1 MWSFKP
7 LISSLV
13 FIAMQVGLGEVTSLH
28 AAGSWRAGFSR
39 LDITPTQPVRMTGYG
54 NRDRPSE
61 GVDTPLYARCMA
73 LQYASEPVHLLF
85 TVDNIGLSGEQT
97 RLIAKALE
105 SSHGI
110 SRERVVFS
118 STHTHCGPDLV
129 LGLDN
134 IFTTEL
140 SETEITARQ
149 HYSESLA
156 SGLLKA
162 GDNAIKNLTAATI
175 AYGHGEVGFAANR
188 RVLNEGRWM
197 NFGVQAD
204 GPVDHSVGV
213 LRVSSPDGK
222 LLGAIFNYACHC
234 TTLGGDHYRINADWA
249 GYAATQLEKSNPGCT
264 ALCTIGCG
272 ADANPEPRGTLE
284 MAQTHGLTLAAEVE
298 RVIQQPMTELTQSL
312 TSNYDYAGL
321 AFDLPTNQELD
332 DRTRDKSPQTRRNAE
347 HLQAIYQE
355 HGRLPATYPVPIQG
369 WRFGDELT
377 MVFLGGEVVVDYA
390 MRLKKEL
397 NQPNLWVSA
406 YCNDVLGY
414 ICSERM
420 RREGGYEFDRSGV
433 YYNLPGPWASGTEDL
448 LVRRIREMLESPSE
462 NSPLSPD
469 AGLRSMQVPDRFKIQ
484 LVASEPL
491 VSDPINIAFAPDGRL
506 WVVEMG
512 DYPGSEASKSDT
524 PIASGRVKVL
534 NDTDKDGVFDTA
546 TTFME
551 GLSFPT
557 GVHPWN
563 DGVII
568 SAAPD
573 IIFARDTNGDDK
585 ADETETWYSGF
596 PLANPQHRINGFT
609 YGLEH
614 ALHCASGDNLSE
626 ITAVRTNKTV
636 NASGRDFRIWP
647 TSGELDLLSGR
658 TQYIRSRNDWAE
670 SFGNDNSRPMYHYP
684 IEDRYLLRN
693 SAVRYSGNQRY
704 LFDPPS
710 APPVY
715 PRSNTSD
722 RYNDLFAANRFTSA
736 CSAIVFRSSELGED
750 LAGNA
755 FICEPVHNLVHRAI
769 LTRDGA
775 SYQATRHSSETQ
787 SEFLASTDPWFRPTR
802 VTEGTD
808 GMLWVVDM
816 YRAVIEHPEWIPMA
830 WQEQVNLRA
839 GEGMGRI
846 YRIVPSAQTKNTA
859 LPVLTGL
866 GPIQLAEYLESPHG
880 ALRDLAQQQLLC
892 HHQASDAVER
902 LLIIASQSKS
912 PQARVHALWCLESLG
927 KLSVATLEVA
937 LTDTHFG
944 VVRTALLLSESYLA
958 EQPSLLKPMAELTG
972 HADARVQLQ
981 LALTAGQSSDE
992 VAGKILVDL
1001 VEPAIDDNWLAR
1013 AVMTSASMHSA
1024 AILKKSLSLL
1034 TQEKKP
1040 SESAHLIELI
1050 SNLLRTA
1057 ANSGDSSVQDQ
1068 VTTALRDA
1076 PVDAAWAT
1084 QLATAWMDAYP
1095 KDKSASS
1102 SISPV
1107 LKEIYT
1113 RDLAIATSDTA
1124 DEPSRCR
1131 ALSLFGRGIA
1141 DEAKEIAFLVNLI
1154 SPRVP
1159 LAVQLTALD
1168 RLSSIGHVSA
1178 ADELIRKWA
1187 TLSVSVR
1194 SATVASMLRTPSWTT
1209 AFLGAIADKS
1219 VSPSELSVA
1228 ARQQL
1233 QMTGNQSTRALAQR
1247 LLKDNAANDRSELVT
1262 RYLAVT
1268 TDIRDSIEPN
1278 IAQGGETF
1286 KRLCAACHTAD
1297 TQGRI
1302 SGPNL
1307 ANLTD
1312 FSSRALTEAILD
1324 PNRRVDPQ
1332 YLSYSVL
1339 LENGQTLVGA
1349 IAEEAGDSLT
1359 LVQADAKRLTIARV
1373 DIEEIRNTS
1382 QSLMPQGFET
1392 ELTLES
1398 MRDLIAFVRWTS
1410 KTSD

>member
-1 MWSFKP
+1 MWSIKLLTRF
-7 LISSLV
+7 LAFMS
-13 FIAMQVGLGEVTSLH
+13 IAFGLNLLGTLMAED
-28 AAGSWRAGFSR
+28 SWKAGFSR
-39 LDITPTQPVRMTGYG
+39 VDITPSQPVRMSGYG

-61 GVDTPLYARCMA
+61 GVDTPLFARCMA

-97 RLIAKALE
+97 RAIAMAIE
-105 SSHGI
+105 SSLAVT
-110 SRERVVFS
+110 RERVVFS

-134 IFTTEL
+134 IFATEL
-140 SETEITARQ
+140 NDSEISARQ
-149 HYSESLA
+149 QYSDALA
-156 SGLLKA
+156 SRLLKA
-162 GDNAIKNLTAATI
+162 ADDAIKNLAPATI
-175 AYGHGEVGFAANR
+175 AYGQGEVGFAANR
-188 RVLNEGRWM
+188 RVLNEGRWV

-213 LRVSSPDGK
+213 LRVSAPDGK

-272 ADANPEPRGTLE
+272 ADANPEPRGKLE
-284 MAQTHGLTLAAEVE
+284 MAQAHGLTLAAEVE
-298 RVIQQPMTELTQSL
+298 RVLKQPMTELNHSIQA
-312 TSNYDYAGL
+312 NYDYAGL
-321 AFDLPTNQELD
+321 AFDLPTRQELE
-332 DRTRDKSPQTRRNAE
+332 DRAQDKSPQTRRNAE
-347 HLQAIYQE
+347 HLQAVYKE
-355 HGRLPATYPVPIQG
+355 HGRLPATYPVPIQA
-369 WRFGDELT
+369 WSFGDELT

-390 MRLKKEL
+390 LRLKKEL

-433 YYNLPGPWASGTEDL
+433 YYNLPGPWAAGTEDL
-448 LVRRIREMLESPSE
+448 LIRRIHELLESPNE
-462 NSPLSPD
+462 NSPLSPSD
-469 AGLRSMQVPDRFKIQ
+469 GLRSIQVPDGFEIQ

-491 VSDPINIAFAPDGRL
+491 VRDPINIAFGPDGRL

-512 DYPGSEASKSDT
+512 DYPGNEEPTSDA
-524 PIASGRVKVL
+524 PKGSGRVKVL
-534 NDTDKDGVFDTA
+534 SDTDKDGIFDTA
-546 TTFME
+546 TTFMD

-573 IIFARDTNGDDK
+573 IFFTRDTDGDDK

-614 ALHCASGDNLSE
+614 ALHCASGDNLGE
-626 ITAVRTNKTV
+626 ITSVRTNKTV

-670 SFGNDNSRPMYHYP
+670 TFGNDNSRPMYHYP

-693 SAVRYSGNQRY
+693 PAVRYSGNQQY

-710 APPVY
+710 APPVF
-715 PRSNTSD
+715 PRSNTAE
-722 RYNDLFAANRFTSA
+722 RFNDLFAANRFTSA

-750 LAGNA
+750 LVGNA

-769 LTRDGA
+769 LTPNGA

-787 SEFLASTDPWFRPTR
+787 SEFLASTDPWFRPAR

-830 WQEQVNLRA
+830 WQEQVDLRA

-846 YRIVPSAQTKNTA
+846 YRVVPSDKTKNIT
-859 LPVLTGL
+859 LPSLADL
-866 GPIQLAEYLESPHG
+866 SPIQLAELLESPNG

-892 HHQASDAVER
+892 HSHATDAVER
-902 LLIIASQSKS
+902 LMAIAIQSKA
-912 PQARVHALWCLESLG
+912 PQARVHALWCLETLG
-927 KLSVATLEVA
+927 NLSDATLNVA
-937 LTDTHFG
+937 LTDSHFG
-944 VVRTALLLSESYLA
+944 VLRTALLLSEARVA
-958 EQPSLLKPMAELTG
+958 EQPSLIKPMAELTA
-972 HADARVQLQ
+972 HSDARVRLQ

-992 VAGKILVDL
+992 LAGKILADL
-1001 VEPAIDDNWLAR
+1001 VEAAIEDIWLAR
-1013 AVMTSASMHSA
+1013 AIVTSASKHTA
-1024 AILKKSLSLL
+1024 AILNRSLSLL
-1034 TQEKKP
+1034 PRVTQP
-1040 SESAHLIELI
+1040 SESAQLNELI

-1057 ANSGDSSVQDQ
+1057 SKNGDSTVEDQ
-1068 VTTALRDA
+1068 VATALRDA
-1076 PVDAAWAT
+1076 PGDAVWAS

-1095 KDKSASS
+1095 KDKSVSS
-1102 SISPV
+1102 SLIGV
-1107 LKEIYT
+1107 LNEIYE
-1113 RDLAIATSDTA
+1113 RDLVIAISDTA

-1131 ALSLFGRGIA
+1131 ALNLVGRGFA
-1141 DEAKEIAFLVNLI
+1141 DEAKEITLLGELI

-1159 LAVQLTALD
+1159 LTVQLSALD
-1168 RLSSIGHVSA
+1168 RLSAIGHVSA
-1178 ADELIRKWA
+1178 ANELVSKWP

-1194 SATVASMLRTPSWTT
+1194 SATVASMLRIPSWTT
-1209 AFLGAIADKS
+1209 VLLNAIADKS
-1219 VSPSELSVA
+1219 VSPSDLSVA

-1247 LLKDNAANDRSELVT
+1247 LLKDDTASDRSDLVQ
-1262 RYLAVT
+1262 RYLAAMNNT
-1268 TDIRDSIEPN
+1268 SSSAEPN

-1286 KRLCAACHTAD
+1286 KRLCSACHTAD
-1297 TQGRI
+1297 TNGRM

-1359 LVQADAKRLTIARV
+1359 LVHADAKRTTIARR
-1373 DIEEIRNTS
+1373 DIEQIRNTS

-1392 ELTLES
+1392 ELTPES
-1398 MRDLIAFVRWTS
+1398 IRDLVAYIRSTS
-1410 KTSD
+1410 KTAD